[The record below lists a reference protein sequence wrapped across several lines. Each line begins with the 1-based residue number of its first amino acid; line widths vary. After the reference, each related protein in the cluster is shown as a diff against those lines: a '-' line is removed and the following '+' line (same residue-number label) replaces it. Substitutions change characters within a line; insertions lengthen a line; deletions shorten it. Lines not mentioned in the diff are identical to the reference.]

1 MILPGDS
8 GCEQRPGDFVS
19 ADCAAPVD
27 WLVAAAVRLG
37 DCYPKEVVTLGAV
50 SGEIDG
56 HLDNVARTPFYLNWG
71 ALVDISPSC
80 E

>member
-1 MILPGDS
+1 MD
-8 GCEQRPGDFVS
+8 RP
-19 ADCAAPVD
+19 
-27 WLVAAAVRLG
+27 VAATVRLG